1 CGRCQIAVQEGNFA
15 KHKIVSSNDHISE
28 MGAKELRYAAVRDL
42 PEGRRLS
49 CSAQILG
56 DLVIDVP
63 QDTVINAQ
71 VVRKAAD
78 TKVIER
84 DAANHMCCVEIE
96 EPDMHKPLGDMDR
109 LRATLMKDWNYK
121 ALDVDFH
128 LLPVVQGI
136 LRKGNWTATAAIHKD
151 VESE

>member
-1 CGRCQIAVQEGNFA
+1 
-15 KHKIVSSNDHISE
+15 
-28 MGAKELRYAAVRDL
+28 
-42 PEGRRLS
+42 
-49 CSAQILG
+49 
-56 DLVIDVP
+56 
-63 QDTVINAQ
+63 
-71 VVRKAAD
+71 
-78 TKVIER
+78 R
-84 DAANHMCCVEIE
+84 DAAIHMCYVEIE

-151 VESE
+151 VESEVPRIVGLWPGLKNEAYGLACDIGSTTIAMHLVSLLSGRVAASS